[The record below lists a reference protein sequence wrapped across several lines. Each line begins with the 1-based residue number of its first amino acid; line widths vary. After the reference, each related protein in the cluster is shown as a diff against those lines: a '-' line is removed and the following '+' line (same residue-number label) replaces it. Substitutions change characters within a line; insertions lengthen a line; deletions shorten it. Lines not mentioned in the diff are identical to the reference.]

1 MKAVNTRVNNITVT
15 REGYNIRAKWV
26 VPFEM
31 IDKDNERCAEWVDSR
46 MEFWIPG
53 KKAAQHVEAKNKKG
67 KGVGNPNPGV
77 LDISFTDADFF
88 WIRGQGTGDEVVKNF
103 SRKRYYPHT
112 SRKCEKVKVAAWGG
126 NKKGN
131 GVKLW
136 TTYSFGLP
144 RKPKVSWSFDDETKV
159 ATVTVKTDP
168 GEDRYERY
176 DTCIKVDFLAPGG
189 KKYQPFNT
197 SDTYKDVFS
206 TTQTEFSLS
215 RDMSA
220 FMRNLTDDK
229 PIKLR
234 CQAYARGMLGDNPK
248 VHEKGD
254 KKESPVK
261 AEMVIAMPSAATVG
275 TVKVDKTNKSG
286 VPLPTSR
293 ITVPIKCGEN
303 TSKVTLQRRLGGD
316 GNSWS
321 NVDGAVD
328 NGNCKALYDSYGNF
342 NNEAG
347 QYVYYRVESE
357 NYGLK
362 VHSAPVRANCIYVAK
377 PKPTCTASME
387 ILSMT
392 QTQRTVG
399 GSVEVGVY
407 VRMGFTDVTANTGCE
422 LSWSEYPNAWNSNV
436 SPSTVQVTG
445 KDGADTTKLYTMVY
459 KNTRGTNVYGLTPG
473 TTYYFRMRRYR
484 EVDGETYYSGYDA
497 KIGELKSVKVEGA
510 DAEDKCWIESAE
522 VGDDGTSVALTV
534 RFKEDNVN
542 TGTEVSWSQDEH
554 AWKSNEQPST
564 MDATWKTSEI
574 SGEWTHVQDV
584 YLRGLERGM
593 KYYAYARRYQD
604 HTGGRSYAPYSK
616 QFTFTTPLSSAA
628 SSDVRCGLVSVDPN
642 GGTGAVVVIGWDG
655 SHTGCE
661 ASWST
666 DPDAWE
672 SSTAP
677 STFEFDWQDS
687 LNKSGFV
694 KTEDEA
700 IDPSKTYYTRTGS
713 GTDESPYVY
722 EKVESPVEADLG
734 SYYEVPWSHTSTCY
748 IAGLEEGSTYYVKA
762 RSYYGDGDDRKWSE
776 YTSPLTVIPYAAP
789 DSVVL
794 DAPTTATD
802 AEGSSIELYWS
813 VGSEMPQTEWN
824 LYQSDVTPDKLI
836 LSGTG
841 SLCRAS
847 LPWWRFSGLE
857 SISFY
862 LEAACGGGFTRSN
875 VVTVVMVKQPE
886 CYAAIA
892 PVLTE
897 QPASFEVYAD
907 RADVSV
913 LATCRSQG
921 ITMTLPDGEDEQ
933 VEGDVVWT
941 AASSPAFAETT
952 WGETA
957 YRQRLADAVTAAQ
970 AEVDSIEAE
979 IAEMGEDDPQLVIAQ
994 NSLDAANARLA
1005 AAQAAKQA
1013 DLDGHPADGTVYA
1026 ATVELPTIDLYD
1038 GGSYVISVQTAE
1050 SVAGLASDVAELPFT
1065 VDYEHKA
1072 ADPTYETTVVP
1083 DVEARAARVNLVGQ
1097 YELVKTKDT
1106 EVDPTKTYYDYY
1118 YVFTPDEPRYG
1129 VHENPTKWE
1138 LKDLYERIPLFSET
1152 DVFDVYRKTQ
1162 DGYDLIASNVP
1173 AGGNVYDTFA
1183 PFGNVDLAYR
1193 VCARTVDGS
1202 IAFRDFPY
1210 RMDVRGTRFDWDN
1223 RSVELPWN
1231 VETSDSYAKSF
1242 EARSHV
1248 DGSVNGYYD
1257 KAVTRTGSLSSDI
1270 MKIREQGTLEL
1281 VRALGNY
1288 AGACFCRTDKG
1299 AAFQCNAE
1307 LSEVGTSYSTGA
1319 VAVRFELTR
1328 MDLSEEFMVKD
1339 EEDVE
1344 DGEGQ
1349 GNG

>member
-1 MKAVNTRVNNITVT
+1 MKAVNTRVSNIVLE
-15 REGYNIRAKWV
+15 RDGYNMKASWT
-26 VPFEM
+26 VPDEM
-31 IDKDNERCAEWVDSR
+31 IDKDNERCAKWVDSR
-46 MEFWIPG
+46 FEFWIPG
-53 KKAAQHVEAKNKKG
+53 KKASQHVEAKNKKG

-88 WIRGQGTGDEVVKNF
+88 WVRGQGTGDRVTKNF
-103 SRKRYYPHT
+103 DRNRYYPKT
-112 SRKCEKVKVAAWGG
+112 SRKCEKVKVFAWGG
-126 NKKGN
+126 NQKGN
-131 GVKLW
+131 GVRLG
-136 TTYSFGLP
+136 TTYFFGLP
-144 RKPKVSWSFDDETKV
+144 RKPKVSWSFDNETKI

-168 GEDRYERY
+168 GEDKYERY
-176 DTCIKVDFLAPGG
+176 DTRIHIDFLAPGA
-189 KKYQPFNT
+189 KKYQPFSTNK
-197 SDTYKDVFS
+197 TYKETFS
-206 TTQTEFSLS
+206 TTSTEFTLS

-220 FMRNLTDDK
+220 FMGNLTNDK

-234 CQAYARGMLGDNPK
+234 CVAYARGMRGDNPK
-248 VHEKGD
+248 VNETGKA
-254 KKESPVK
+254 KENPVK
-261 AEMVIAMPSAATVG
+261 AEMVIAMPTAATVG
-275 TVKVDKTNKSG
+275 TVKVDKKNAKG
-286 VPLPTSR
+286 VPLSTSR
-293 ITVPIKCGEN
+293 ITVPVVCGKN
-303 TSKVTLQRRLGGD
+303 TSSVTLQRRLGGE

-328 NGNCKALYDSYGNF
+328 NGSCKALYDSYGNF
-342 NNEAG
+342 NHEAG
-347 QYVYYRVESE
+347 QYVYYRIESE

-362 VHSAPVRANCIYVAK
+362 VHSAPVRADCIYVAK
-377 PKPTCTASME
+377 PKPTCTASMK

-392 QTQRTVG
+392 QTQRTID

-407 VRMGFTDVTANTGCE
+407 VRMAFTDSTSNTGCE
-422 LSWSEYPNAWNSNV
+422 LSWSEYPNAWNSNM

-445 KDGADTTKLYTMVY
+445 KDGADTTKLYTKVY

-484 EVDGETYYSGYDA
+484 EVDGETYYSDYDN

-510 DAEDKCWIESAE
+510 DADDKCWIESAE
-522 VGDDGTSVALTV
+522 VGDDGTSVALKI

-564 MDATWKTSEI
+564 MEATWKTAQA
-574 SGEWTHVQDV
+574 SGVWTHVQDV

-616 QFTFTTPLSSAA
+616 QFTFTTPLASAA
-628 SSDVRCGLVSVDPN
+628 SADVRCGLVSVEPN

-677 STFEFDWQDS
+677 GTFEFDWQDS
-687 LNKSGFV
+687 WNKSGF
-694 KTEDEA
+694 KTEDES
-700 IDPSKTYYTRTGS
+700 IDSSKTYYTRKGS

-722 EKVESPVEADLG
+722 KRVASPSAANLG

-748 IAGLEEGSTYYVKA
+748 IADLEEGSTYYVKA
-762 RSYYGDGDDRKWSE
+762 RSYYGDGDDRKWSG
-776 YTSPLTVIPYAAP
+776 YTSSLTVIPYAAP

-802 AEGSSIELYWS
+802 ADGSSIELYWS

-824 LYQSDVTPDKLI
+824 LYQSDVTPNRLL

-841 SLCRAS
+841 SLCRSS

-862 LEAACGGGFTRSN
+862 IEAACGGGFTRSN
-875 VVTVVMVKQPE
+875 VETVVIVKQPE
-886 CYAAIA
+886 CHATIA

-952 WGETA
+952 WGDTA
-957 YRQRLADAVTAAQ
+957 YRQRLADTVTAAQ

-979 IAEMGEDDPQLVIAQ
+979 IAGMDDDDPQLVIAQ
-994 NSLDAANARLA
+994 NSLAAANARLA
-1005 AAQAAKQA
+1005 VAQAAKQA
-1013 DLDGHPADGTVYA
+1013 DLDEHPADGSVYA
-1026 ATVELPTIDLYD
+1026 ATVEMPTTDLYD
-1038 GGSYVISVQTAE
+1038 GGSYVISVQTTE
-1050 SVAGLASDVAELPFT
+1050 SVAKLASDTVDLAFT
-1065 VDYEHKA
+1065 VDYAHKA
-1072 ADPTYETTVVP
+1072 ATPPSEVEVVP
-1083 DVEARAARVNLVGQ
+1083 DVETRSVRINLAEPFDPQVVG
-1097 YELVKTKDT
+1097 D
-1106 EVDPTKTYYDYY
+1106 
-1118 YVFTPDEPRYG
+1118 G
-1129 VHENPTKWE
+1129 
-1138 LKDLYERIPLFSET
+1138 
-1152 DVFDVYRKTQ
+1152 DVYDVYRKTQ

-1202 IAFRDFPY
+1202 IAFKDFSY

-1223 RSVELPWN
+1223 MSVELPWN

-1242 EARSHV
+1242 EARSHA

-1257 KAVTRTGSLSSDI
+1257 KAVTRTGTLSTDI

-1307 LSEVGTSYSTGA
+1307 LSEVSTSYSTGA
-1319 VAVRFELTR
+1319 VPIRFELTR

-1339 EEDVE
+1339 EEDAE